1 MKLASNFAATGKKV
15 LLIDADM
22 RRGSLHRLFGLSN
35 RLGLAD
41 VLASG
46 SPYRLTDAVQYCE
59 DRGFSVVPRGRPV
72 ANPAELLASRR
83 FAEMLEEATNAYDV
97 VVMDGPPVLGLADAP
112 RLSGMA
118 DATVFVLEAN
128 RTSREHAKVAIRR
141 LVKAGADQ
149 IGLVISKYDATKDVG
164 SSDYAYSYEYA
175 PDEEEIVP
183 EEASSNAARDRDVEF
198 AV

>member
-1 MKLASNFAATGKKV
+1 M
-15 LLIDADM
+15 
-22 RRGSLHRLFGLSN
+22 
-35 RLGLAD
+35 
-41 VLASG
+41 
-46 SPYRLTDAVQYCE
+46 QYCE

-72 ANPAELLASRR
+72 ANPAELLAGKR
-83 FAEMLEEATNAYDV
+83 FADLLEEATNNYDV

-128 RTSREHAKVAIRR
+128 RTSREHARVAIRR

-164 SSDYAYSYEYA
+164 SSDYAYTYNYL
-175 PDEEEIVP
+175 PDEDDLVA
-183 EEASSNAARDRDVEF
+183 EEASSRADRDRDVEF